1 MSGSSNV
8 LDAIIDRMMEKLKR
22 ENPNVDY
29 YRKPKKE
36 KVPRQRKSRL
46 KPPPKQKLH

>member
-1 MSGSSNV
+1 MSGSSTA
-8 LDAIIDRMMEKLKR
+8 LDAIVDRMMEKLQR
-22 ENPNVDY
+22 ENPDIDY

-36 KVPRQRKSRL
+36 KVPRQKKQ